1 MLLEIRF
8 KNHIKKRVGKCRL
21 WWLNASDVA
30 WYAWSY
36 AFIITFPKLVFCL
49 YAVFVFSVCSKF
61 DVIFINFCNICIIII
76 YIAGVRYSVFLF
88 WLITSNLNNLWEQI
102 HVIKTIVYKK
112 TDNWYI
118 EWRVTA
124 NDNEWQR
131 VTTNGNEWQVVRVVV
146 QRIKAA
152 HYTSKNGW
160 LPSF

>member
-1 MLLEIRF
+1 M
-8 KNHIKKRVGKCRL
+8 
-21 WWLNASDVA
+21 A
-30 WYAWSY
+30 WYAWFY

-102 HVIKTIVYKK
+102 HVIKRIVYKK
-112 TDNWYI
+112 TDEWYI

-124 NDNEWQR
+124 SDNEWQR
-131 VTTNGNEWQVVRVVV
+131 VTTNGNEWQGVRAVV
-146 QRIKAA
+146 QRIKTAQ
-152 HYTSKNGW
+152 HTSKKGW
-160 LPSF
+160 CHHFKDKKR

>member
-8 KNHIKKRVGKCRL
+8 KNHIKKEARKTQVMMIKRIRCGMVRMILRINYYISKTSFLCLCR
-21 WWLNASDVA
+21 
-30 WYAWSY
+30 
-36 AFIITFPKLVFCL
+36 
-49 YAVFVFSVCSKF
+49 FVFSVYSKF

-124 NDNEWQR
+124 NDNEW
-131 VTTNGNEWQVVRVVV
+131 
-146 QRIKAA
+146 
-152 HYTSKNGW
+152 
-160 LPSF
+160 